1 MQDGNTGES
10 ALPPA
15 DHAAHTAPAEL
26 HPIKKNLWQRWMAWS
41 GSFLVLSILAHVI
54 LLGGAT
60 VLVVQV
66 VQGRKEKMKFTAPP
80 PSPAGMSEHKVKPS
94 KKTAAAP
101 AISKRIASSAANASI
116 ALPAMDMNTPSG
128 PDVMASVMSGLGSAG
143 LGGGPGGAAGMAS
156 MPLAG
161 LTAFGFKGATHGGLV
176 GHFYDLKQTADR
188 KPAAS
193 ANEGLAS
200 QSYYKVIGEF
210 LSKNWDASVLKRY
223 YCAPDSMLAVQMYM
237 PCSGSSGAAKA
248 FGVEKETKSP
258 HWVIHYTGQVV
269 APDDGE
275 YRFWG
280 SCDDYMAVR
289 FDGKPVLASSGIL
302 RATPPESQKFV
313 RPEMKP
319 LGTSPT
325 DKKTDDMQCMP
336 GYMAAKGSWFRVERG
351 KSYPIDILIGDTG
364 GLYHQILLIQE
375 RFPKQPYPMRT
386 QPPLVPRLPL
396 VQFRRGIPMPTYD
409 PDAVKKAGYGDEYS
423 RNPEP
428 APFSLIFTAK

>member
-1 MQDGNTGES
+1 
-10 ALPPA
+10 
-15 DHAAHTAPAEL
+15 
-26 HPIKKNLWQRWMAWS
+26 MAWS

-66 VQGRKEKMKFTAPP
+66 VQSRKEKMKFTAPP
-80 PSPAGMSEHKVKPS
+80 PSAAGATEHKVKPS
-94 KKTAAAP
+94 KKTTAAAP
-101 AISKRIASSAANASI
+101 AISKRIASTAANASI
-116 ALPAMDMNTPSG
+116 ALPAMDMNASTG

-143 LGGGPGGAAGMAS
+143 LGGGAGGAGAGGMAS

-161 LTAFGFKGATHGGLV
+161 LTAFGFKGVSHGGLV
-176 GHFYDLKQTADR
+176 GRFYDLKQMADH
-188 KPAAS
+188 KPAPA

-210 LSKNWDASVLKRY
+210 LAKNWDDEVLKRY

-248 FGVEKETKSP
+248 FGVEKETKNP

-275 YRFWG
+275 YRFWA

-289 FDGKPVLASSGIL
+289 FDGKPVLASDGII
-302 RATPPESQKFV
+302 RGAPPDVQKFV

-319 LGTSPT
+319 LGASPT
-325 DKKTDDMQCMP
+325 DKKTDDMQFMP
-336 GYMAAKGSWFRVERG
+336 GYMGAKGSWFRVERG

-364 GLYHQILLIQE
+364 GLYHQILLVQE
-375 RFPKQPYPMRT
+375 RFPKQPYPVRT
-386 QPPLVPRLPL
+386 ETPQVPRLPL
-396 VQFRRGIPMPTYD
+396 VQFRKGIPIPPYD
-409 PDAVKKAGYGDEYS
+409 PKAHAEYS

-428 APFSLIFTAK
+428 APFSVIFTAK